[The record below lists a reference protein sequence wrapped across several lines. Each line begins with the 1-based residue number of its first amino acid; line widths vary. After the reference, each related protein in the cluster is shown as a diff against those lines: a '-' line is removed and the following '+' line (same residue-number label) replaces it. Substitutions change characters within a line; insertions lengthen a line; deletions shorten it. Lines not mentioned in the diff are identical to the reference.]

1 VSGPPL
7 GVNGMGALAG
17 WADLETAVP
26 QVAATMRRYLTQI
39 GCVLRPGSVGGA
51 DLALRCFAAFLTQA
65 APEVASIAQIT
76 RRHIEDYKPWLAARP
91 GQNKPRLTPG
101 TIICRLG
108 TLRMFF
114 IRLDEW
120 GWAEAP
126 PRVPMFTGDLPRQDH
141 PLPKAL
147 DDASAAKLLRAAQN
161 DKRLLVRVTVEM
173 LLRTGLRVSEYPS
186 LQADAVVQIGA
197 GPWLHVPV
205 GKLREDRY
213 LPLHPHLVA
222 LIDQYRAAHVD
233 RANPLLLPR
242 ENGKPAGRHA
252 VTRYINK
259 AGAAAGL
266 PHIHPHQLRHTLATQ
281 AINRGMSLEAIAAML
296 GHRSLDMTLRYAKIA
311 SRTVADEYFAVT
323 EKVEALYGQ
332 DPVLPASA
340 IGPQMARLRRE
351 HHRRTG
357 STATRRVV
365 EQSCHLGEEAVQPHD
380 VAGLSEAPSRQA
392 GFEQPQSELTGH
404 GRQILQH
411 HAVAEHERVDVQP
424 HPTLLSVERKHGPLA
439 LLSAERTK
447 EMARSVRDRR
457 RAHTG
462 RPEGEQPSSH
472 GAVRGETLQRP
483 LDGTGQF
490 TDKRLYWWRELNPLA
505 RRKGGKLAH
514 PEIRPVFHD
523 PPLVPSTAPSLRSP

>member
-17 WADLETAVP
+17 WAELEAAVP
-26 QVAATMRRYLTQI
+26 QVAATMRRYLIQI

-51 DLALRCFAAFLTQA
+51 DLALRCFAAFLAQA
-65 APEVASIAQIT
+65 APEVTSTAQIT

-91 GQNKPRLTPG
+91 GQNKPQLTPG
-101 TIICRLG
+101 TIIHRLG

-126 PRVPMFTGDLPRQDH
+126 PKVPMFTGDLPRQDH

-161 DKRLLVRVTVEM
+161 DTRLLVRVTVEM
-173 LLRTGLRVSEYPS
+173 LLRTGLRVSEYTS

-233 RANPLLLPR
+233 PANPLLLPR
-242 ENGKPAGRHA
+242 ENGKPADRHA

-296 GHRSLDMTLRYAKIA
+296 GHYAGDLCQVDHVVVRY
-311 SRTVADEYFAVT
+311 
-323 EKVEALYGQ
+323 
-332 DPVLPASA
+332 
-340 IGPQMARLRRE
+340 
-351 HHRRTG
+351 
-357 STATRRVV
+357 
-365 EQSCHLGEEAVQPHD
+365 
-380 VAGLSEAPSRQA
+380 
-392 GFEQPQSELTGH
+392 
-404 GRQILQH
+404 
-411 HAVAEHERVDVQP
+411 
-424 HPTLLSVERKHGPLA
+424 
-439 LLSAERTK
+439 
-447 EMARSVRDRR
+447 R
-457 RAHTG
+457 RAAAA
-462 RPEGEQPSSH
+462 GERLSSWPIS
-472 GAVRGETLQRP
+472 AQVWPWSR
-483 LDGTGQF
+483 
-490 TDKRLYWWRELNPLA
+490 A
-505 RRKGGKLAH
+505 A
-514 PEIRPVFHD
+514 
-523 PPLVPSTAPSLRSP
+523 